1 MKERVSPMRWV
12 KAGLLALALVAGWF
26 GGIPTARASEA
37 LVGQQSQA
45 FTLSDQYKKDVT
57 VRFPSAK
64 PVVLMLG
71 DKGGSEQIEPWV
83 RTLFDRYGAAI
94 DIQGIAILRGVPPPI
109 RPIIRSQLRSRAPKS
124 VLLDWGGNVADMF
137 KCKSDVCN
145 VIIIDKQGQIRHIE
159 RGPLTSDRSRAI
171 CAILDQIR

>member
-1 MKERVSPMRWV
+1 MKECVSPTRWAL
-12 KAGLLALALVAGWF
+12 AGLLALLIWTGWS
-26 GGIPTARASEA
+26 GRGPVRANEA

-45 FTLSDQYKKDVT
+45 FTLSDQYKKDIT
-57 VRFPSAK
+57 VKFPNAK

-83 RTLFDRYGAAI
+83 RVLYDKYGAAL

-137 KCKSDVCN
+137 KCKGSVCN
-145 VIIIDKQGQIRHIE
+145 LVVIDREGRIVHIE
-159 RGPLTSDRSRAI
+159 RGPLTSERSRAV
-171 CAILDQIR
+171 CAVIDRIK